1 MNAPLWIGESDALAL
16 HGWLQARHSGQA
28 GLRDAAMLRAILE
41 HPREH
46 FAYAGAADI
55 AELAAA
61 YMAGITRNRPFTG
74 GNARTGFLLGALFL
88 ELNGLRLTAPELEMA
103 QALLALASGRLTEL
117 GLAAFLAENVAAM
130 PE

>member
-28 GLRDAAMLRAILE
+28 GLRDAHLLRAILE
-41 HPREH
+41 HPRAH

-61 YMAGITRNRPFTG
+61 YMAGIVRNRPFTG
-74 GNARTGFLLGALFL
+74 GNARAGFMIGALFL

-117 GLAAFLAENVAAM
+117 GLTAFLSENVAAM